1 MGMGNYANS
10 AYVID
15 EKFVREMAGKELNAL
30 IKTLEENNS
39 SLQDFMESEGKEEID
54 DLSID
59 NKDALNLIKQL
70 WANLQT
76 VFQKTTG
83 LELYIIYHEREDRG
97 DEIDHAVW
105 CVDGVMQ
112 RTPAGEKYKKEIEYK
127 TWTVFG

>member
-10 AYVID
+10 AYTVD
-15 EKFVREMAGKELNAL
+15 GKFVRDNAKKELDAL

-39 SLQDFMESEGKEEID
+39 SLQDFMEQEGKEEID